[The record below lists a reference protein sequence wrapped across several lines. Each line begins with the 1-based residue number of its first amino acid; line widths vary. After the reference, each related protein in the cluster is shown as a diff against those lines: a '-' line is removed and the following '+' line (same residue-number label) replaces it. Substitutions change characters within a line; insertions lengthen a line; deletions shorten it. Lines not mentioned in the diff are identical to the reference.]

1 MLKLF
6 RSYISSV
13 RNFAD
18 FEVSDAMQTFVQEDF
33 VRERSGNQA
42 ALTPDDL
49 HSLLVTN
56 FLIKRA
62 TKGFF
67 QGHI

>member
-1 MLKLF
+1 MLNVNLSPDMLNLF
-6 RSYISSV
+6 RCYISFV

-33 VRERSGNQA
+33 VRERAENAA

-49 HSLLVTN
+49 HSLLVN
-56 FLIKRA
+56 QFCI
-62 TKGFF
+62 
-67 QGHI
+67 